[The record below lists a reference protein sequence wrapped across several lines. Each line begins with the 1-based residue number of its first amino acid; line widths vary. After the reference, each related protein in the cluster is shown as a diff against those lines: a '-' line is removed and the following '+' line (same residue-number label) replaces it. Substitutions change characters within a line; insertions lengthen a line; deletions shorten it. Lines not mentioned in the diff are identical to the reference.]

1 MSPRASAADPVTSP
15 SSGRDRSRIAHAWY
29 ESVRWAMLIACAHTG
44 GIRATGREH
53 VPADGGVLIV
63 SNHASFMDVFLLGI
77 TAPRQLRF
85 VARAS
90 LFVPVLGPLI
100 ESVGAF
106 PIDREGGGRA
116 GLKEALGRLKN
127 GSAVLLFPEGTR
139 SEDGAL
145 QPLKP
150 GFVALTRARLPIVP
164 VGLAGTFEA
173 WPRHQK
179 FPRPYPMRAHYG
191 APIAPEAQA
200 GLTSEALIQLVHD
213 RLADALRIAR
223 AGLKREQDG
232 HGS

>member
-1 MSPRASAADPVTSP
+1 MSPRVATPETVP
-15 SSGRDRSRIAHAWY
+15 PRSSRDRSRLAHAWY
-29 ESVRWAMLIACAHTG
+29 EGVRWTMLTTCAYTG
-44 GIRATGREH
+44 GIRATGRAH
-53 VPADGGVLIV
+53 VPATGGVLVV
-63 SNHASFMDVFLLGI
+63 SNHASFLDVFVLGI
-77 TAPRQLRF
+77 TMPRQLRY

-90 LFVPVLGPLI
+90 LFVPVLGPVI
-100 ESVGAF
+100 HSVGAF
-106 PIDREGGGRA
+106 PIDREGGGRE
-116 GLKEALGRLKN
+116 GLKEALRRLKN

-139 SEDGAL
+139 SEDGEL

-173 WPRHQK
+173 WPRHSK
-179 FPRPYPMRAHYG
+179 YPRPYPLRAHYG
-191 APIAPEAQA
+191 EPIAPEAQA

-223 AGLKREQDG
+223 AGLAREHAA